1 MRWSLIKLARYLRE
15 RGICEI
21 LPAHLGR
28 VLARAA
34 LSFQRTRSWKAS
46 PGPDPD
52 YEAKAQRVLEL
63 HERAPTGGAVISF
76 DQMGTISLRP
86 THGCRWPGGSARSA
100 CGRPSNAAGVRYGF
114 GALGR
119 ARRPVAAAA

>member
-63 HERAPTGGAVISF
+63 HKRAPTGGAVISF

-86 THGCRWPGGSARSA
+86 THGCG
-100 CGRPSNAAGVRYGF
+100 
-114 GALGR
+114 
-119 ARRPVAAAA
+119 

>member
-1 MRWSLIKLARYLRE
+1 MCWSLIKLARYLRE

-21 LPAHLGR
+21 SHLGR

-34 LSFQRTRSWKAS
+34 LSFQRTRSWRAS
-46 PGPDPD
+46 PDPD

-86 THGCRWPGGSARSA
+86 THGCRWPRRQ
-100 CGRPSNAAGVRYGF
+100 RPERLRATFKRRRR
-114 GALGR
+114 ALRLRRPGR

>member
-1 MRWSLIKLARYLRE
+1 MPVPTRWGAVHALVVDQAGALLRE

-86 THGCRWPGGSARSA
+86 THGCG
-100 CGRPSNAAGVRYGF
+100 
-114 GALGR
+114 
-119 ARRPVAAAA
+119 